1 MKHFIALYTA
11 LDETT
16 RTNEKVRALVDYFGT
31 APPADAAWALFF
43 LSGRK
48 LRQPMAARKL
58 ADWADELAGIPP
70 WLFSESYDAVGDLAE
85 TIALLLPDRANP
97 TTESDQPLDWW
108 VRERLLPLRAADE
121 ATQRAVL
128 ADAWAGLDS
137 QGRFVLNKLITGEMR
152 VGVSQL
158 LITRALAQVSGLAV
172 AVVAHRLMG
181 DWEPTADFYRQVVA
195 GESAGVAAGLPY
207 PFHLAYP
214 LEAAPQTL
222 GDVRDWQVEWKWDG
236 IRAQMIRRAGRTYLW
251 SRGEE
256 LISDRFPDLVEL
268 GDRLPDG
275 TVLDGEIL
283 PWRDGAVLP
292 FAQLQRR
299 LGRKTLTQTI
309 LDEVPAS
316 LLAYDLLE
324 YEGQDTRSRP
334 LAWRRAR
341 LVELIQVAGHERLR
355 LSPVVEGAGW
365 DELAVTREESRA
377 RQAEGFMLKRLDA
390 PYRVGR
396 QRGDWWKWKI
406 DPYTVDAVL
415 IYAQP
420 GNGKRASLFTDYTFG
435 VWNEGALVAFA
446 KAYSGLTDAEIREV
460 DAFVRTHTVEKF
472 GPVRAVTPELVFEL
486 GFEAIARSNRHK
498 SGIAVRFPRIL
509 RWRRDKPVGEADSLE
524 TIRALVPDGT
534 ARSAR
539 AID

>member
-1 MKHFIALYTA
+1 
-11 LDETT
+11 
-16 RTNEKVRALVDYFGT
+16 
-31 APPADAAWALFF
+31 
-43 LSGRK
+43 
-48 LRQPMAARKL
+48 
-58 ADWADELAGIPP
+58 
-70 WLFSESYDAVGDLAE
+70 
-85 TIALLLPDRANP
+85 
-97 TTESDQPLDWW
+97 
-108 VRERLLPLRAADE
+108 
-121 ATQRAVL
+121 
-128 ADAWAGLDS
+128 
-137 QGRFVLNKLITGEMR
+137 VLNKLITGEMR

-158 LITRALAQVSGLAV
+158 LITRALAQVSGLTA
-172 AVVAHRLMG
+172 ALVAHRLMG
-181 DWEPTADFYRQVVA
+181 DWEPTADFYHQVVA
-195 GESAGVAAGLPY
+195 TESVGAAAGLPY

-214 LEAAPQTL
+214 LEAAPATL
-222 GDVRDWQVEWKWDG
+222 GNLSDWQVEWKWDG
-236 IRAQMIRRAGRTYLW
+236 IRAQLIRRAGRTYLW

-256 LISDRFPDLVEL
+256 MISARFPDLGEL
-268 GDRLPDG
+268 GDLLPDG

-299 LGRKTLTQTI
+299 LGRKTLTRAI
-309 LDEVPAS
+309 LDEVPVC

-324 YEGQDTRSRP
+324 YEGQDVRSRP

-341 LVELIQVAGHERLR
+341 LVDIVEAAGHERLR
-355 LSPVVEGAGW
+355 RSPVVEGAGW
-365 DELAVTREESRA
+365 DELAVTRQESRT

-435 VWNEGALVAFA
+435 VWSEGALVAFA

-460 DAFVRTHTVEKF
+460 DAFVRAHTVEKF
-472 GPVRAVTPELVFEL
+472 GPVRAVTPQLVFEL
-486 GFEAIARSNRHK
+486 GFEAIARSTRHK

-524 TIRALVPDGT
+524 TIRALVPE
-534 ARSAR
+534 
-539 AID
+539 

>member
-1 MKHFIALYTA
+1 MKRFIALYTA

-16 RTNEKVRALVDYFGT
+16 RTNEKVQALVDYFRA

-58 ADWADELAGIPP
+58 ATWAGELAGIPP

-85 TIALLLPDRANP
+85 TIALLLPDRADP
-97 TTESDQPLDWW
+97 TEESDRPLQWW
-108 VRERLLPLRAADE
+108 VQERLLPLRTADE

-128 ADAWAGLDS
+128 ADAWAALDS
-137 QGRFVLNKLITGEMR
+137 RGRFVLNKLITGEMR

-158 LITRALAQVSGLAV
+158 LITRALAQVSGLEV

-195 GESAGVAAGLPY
+195 SESSGASAGLPY

-214 LEAAPQTL
+214 LEAAPETL
-222 GDVRDWQVEWKWDG
+222 GEIGDWQVEWKWDG
-236 IRAQMIRRAGRTYLW
+236 IRAQLIRRAGRTYLW

-256 LISDRFPDLVEL
+256 LISERFPDLVEL
-268 GDRLPDG
+268 GDLLPDG

-283 PWRDGAVLP
+283 PWRDGAVLS

-299 LGRKTLTQTI
+299 IGRKALSRAI
-309 LDEVPAS
+309 LEEVPAA

-324 YEGQDTRSRP
+324 YDGQDVRARP

-341 LVELIQVAGHERLR
+341 LAEIIQAVGHERLR

-365 DELAVTREESRA
+365 DELATTREESRA
-377 RQAEGFMLKRLDA
+377 RRAEGFMLKCLDS

-435 VWNEGALVAFA
+435 VWSEGALVPFA

-460 DAFVRTHTVEKF
+460 DAFVRAHTVEKF
-472 GPVRAVTPELVFEL
+472 GPVRAVTPLLVFEL
-486 GFEAIARSNRHK
+486 GFEAIQRSSRHK

-509 RWRRDKPVGEADSLE
+509 RWRRDKPIAEADSLE
-524 TIRALVPDGT
+524 TIRALLPE
-534 ARSAR
+534 
-539 AID
+539 

>member
-1 MKHFIALYTA
+1 MKRFIALYAA

-16 RTNEKVRALVDYFGT
+16 STNRKVQALVAYFRA

-48 LRQPMAARKL
+48 LRQPLPARKL
-58 ADWADELAGIPP
+58 ADWAGALAGIPP
-70 WLFSESYDAVGDLAE
+70 WLFAESYDAVGDLAE
-85 TIALLLPDRANP
+85 TIALLLPDQAHP
-97 TTESDQPLDWW
+97 TEENDQSLEWW
-108 VRERLLPLRAADE
+108 VRERLVPLRTADE
-121 ATQRAVL
+121 ATRRAVM
-128 ADAWAGLDS
+128 ADAWAALDTP
-137 QGRFVLNKLITGEMR
+137 GRFVLNKLITGEMR

-158 LITRALAQVSGLAV
+158 LITRALAQVSDLEV

-195 GESAGVAAGLPY
+195 AEASGTAAGLPY

-214 LEAAPQTL
+214 LEAAPETL
-222 GDVRDWQVEWKWDG
+222 GAVAEWQVEWKWDG
-236 IRAQMIRRAGRTYLW
+236 IRAQLIRRAGQTYLW
-251 SRGEE
+251 SRGDE
-256 LISDRFPDLVEL
+256 LISGGFPDLVEV
-268 GDRLPDG
+268 GDLLPQG

-299 LGRKTLTQTI
+299 ISRKALSRTI
-309 LDEVPAS
+309 LEEVPAA
-316 LLAYDLLE
+316 LIAYDLLE
-324 YEGQDTRSRP
+324 HEGCDVRPRP

-341 LVELIQVAGHERLR
+341 LAEIVEAASHERLR
-355 LSPVVEGAGW
+355 LSPLVEGATW
-365 DELAVTREESRA
+365 EELAARRAESRE
-377 RQAEGFMLKRLDA
+377 RRAEGFMLKRLDA

-435 VWNEGALVAFA
+435 VWSEGALVPFA

-460 DAFVRTHTVEKF
+460 DAFVRAHTVEKF
-472 GPVRAVTPELVFEL
+472 GPVRAVTPQLVFEL
-486 GFEAIARSNRHK
+486 GFEAIQRSTRHK

-509 RWRRDKPVGEADSLE
+509 RWRRDKPIGEADSLE
-524 TIRALVPDGT
+524 TIRALAPE
-534 ARSAR
+534 
-539 AID
+539 

>member
-1 MKHFIALYTA
+1 MKAFIALYAA

-16 RTNEKVRALVDYFGT
+16 RTNEKVRALVAYFGT

-58 ADWADELAGIPP
+58 ADWAGELAAIPS

-85 TIALLLPDRANP
+85 TIALLLPDQANP
-97 TTESDQPLDWW
+97 TDESDQPLDWW

-128 ADAWAGLDS
+128 ADAWAELDS

-195 GESAGVAAGLPY
+195 GESVGAAAGLPY

-236 IRAQMIRRAGRTYLW
+236 IRAQLIRRAGQTYLW

-309 LDEVPAS
+309 LNEVPVS

-324 YEGQDTRSRP
+324 YEGQDVRSRP

-341 LVELIQVAGHERLR
+341 LEEIARAGGHERLR
-355 LSPVVEGAGW
+355 LSPVVESAGW

-406 DPYTVDAVL
+406 DPYTIDAVL

-460 DAFVRTHTVEKF
+460 DAFVRAHTVEKF
-472 GPVRAVTPELVFEL
+472 GPVRAVAPELVFEL

-509 RWRRDKPVGEADSLE
+509 RWRRDKPAGEADSLE
-524 TIRALVPDGT
+524 TIRALVPE
-534 ARSAR
+534 
-539 AID
+539 

>member
-181 DWEPTADFYRQVVA
+181 DW
-195 GESAGVAAGLPY
+195 
-207 PFHLAYP
+207 
-214 LEAAPQTL
+214 
-222 GDVRDWQVEWKWDG
+222 
-236 IRAQMIRRAGRTYLW
+236 
-251 SRGEE
+251 
-256 LISDRFPDLVEL
+256 
-268 GDRLPDG
+268 
-275 TVLDGEIL
+275 
-283 PWRDGAVLP
+283 
-292 FAQLQRR
+292 
-299 LGRKTLTQTI
+299 
-309 LDEVPAS
+309 
-316 LLAYDLLE
+316 
-324 YEGQDTRSRP
+324 
-334 LAWRRAR
+334 
-341 LVELIQVAGHERLR
+341 
-355 LSPVVEGAGW
+355 
-365 DELAVTREESRA
+365 
-377 RQAEGFMLKRLDA
+377 
-390 PYRVGR
+390 
-396 QRGDWWKWKI
+396 
-406 DPYTVDAVL
+406 
-415 IYAQP
+415 
-420 GNGKRASLFTDYTFG
+420 
-435 VWNEGALVAFA
+435 
-446 KAYSGLTDAEIREV
+446 
-460 DAFVRTHTVEKF
+460 
-472 GPVRAVTPELVFEL
+472 
-486 GFEAIARSNRHK
+486 
-498 SGIAVRFPRIL
+498 
-509 RWRRDKPVGEADSLE
+509 
-524 TIRALVPDGT
+524 
-534 ARSAR
+534 
-539 AID
+539 